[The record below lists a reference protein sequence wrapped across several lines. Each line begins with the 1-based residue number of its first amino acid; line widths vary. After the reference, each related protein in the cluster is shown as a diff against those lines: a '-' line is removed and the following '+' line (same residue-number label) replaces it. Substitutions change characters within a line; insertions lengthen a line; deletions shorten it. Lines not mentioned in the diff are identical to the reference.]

1 MEISVVELSVVIPS
15 MNESKNLD
23 FVLPRLN
30 SALTTTGLDYEI
42 LIVDTV
48 APDSATQE
56 VCKKNAATYLNR
68 APNNSYGSAN
78 RTGIKAAQG
87 HHILI
92 MDADGSHEPEFIHK
106 LLAHQDE
113 YDIVIASRYAKGGA
127 SRATTKAIVM
137 SRMLNATYGTIFGLN
152 YSDLSNSFKLYKAEV
167 LKNLNLT
174 CENFD
179 IIQEILVKARR
190 NNPKLK
196 ILEVPYIFQERVT
209 GKSKRETPKFILTYL
224 QTLCKLL
231 LGG

>member
-1 MEISVVELSVVIPS
+1 MVELSVVIPS
-15 MNESKNLD
+15 MNESKNLE

-30 SALTTTGLDYEI
+30 SVLTETGLEYEI
-42 LIVDTV
+42 LIIDTV
-48 APDSATQE
+48 NPDMATQE

-78 RTGIKAAQG
+78 RTGIKAAKG

-106 LLAHQDE
+106 LLPHQDA
-113 YDIVIASRYAKGGA
+113 YDIVIASRYARGGA
-127 SRATTKAIVM
+127 SRAKTKAIVM
-137 SRMLNATYGTIFGLN
+137 SKMLNATYGTIFNLK
-152 YSDLSNSFKLYKAEV
+152 YADLSNSFKLYKASV
-167 LKNLNLT
+167 LKPLVLH

-179 IIQEILVKARR
+179 IIEEILVKARR
-190 NNPKLK
+190 NNAALK

-209 GKSKRETPKFILTYL
+209 GKSKRETAKFIYTYL
-224 QTLCKLL
+224 RTLCRLM

>member
-1 MEISVVELSVVIPS
+1 MVELSVVIPS

-30 SALTTTGLDYEI
+30 STLTETGLDYEI
-42 LIVDTV
+42 LIIDTV
-48 APDSATQE
+48 NPDAATEE
-56 VCKKNAATYLNR
+56 VCKKNAAKYLNR
-68 APNNSYGSAN
+68 SPNNSYGSAN
-78 RTGIKAAQG
+78 RTGIKAAKG
-87 HHILI
+87 DHILI

-106 LLAHQDE
+106 LLPYQDE
-113 YDIVIASRYAKGGA
+113 YDIVIASRYARGGA

-137 SRMLNATYGTIFGLN
+137 SRLLNATYGTIFKLN
-152 YSDLSNSFKLYKAEV
+152 YADLSNSFKLYKASV
-167 LKNLNLT
+167 LKPLELK

-209 GKSKRETPKFILTYL
+209 GKSKRETPKFIYTYL
-224 QTLCKLL
+224 RTLCRLL
-231 LGG
+231 MGG

>member
-1 MEISVVELSVVIPS
+1 MVELSVVIPS
-15 MNESKNLD
+15 LNESKNLD

-42 LIVDTV
+42 LVVDTV
-48 APDSATQE
+48 NLDAATQQ

-68 APNNSYGSAN
+68 QPNNSYGSAN
-78 RTGIKAAQG
+78 RSGIKAAQG
-87 HHILI
+87 AHILI

-106 LLAHQDE
+106 MLSFQDDF
-113 YDIVIASRYAKGGA
+113 DIVIASRYAKGGA

-137 SRMLNATYGTIFGLN
+137 SRMLNATYGLVFGLN
-152 YSDLSNSFKLYKAEV
+152 YADLSNSFKLYKSEV
-167 LKNLNLT
+167 LKKLDLK

-190 NNPKLK
+190 NKPGLK
-196 ILEVPYIFQERVT
+196 IKEVPYIFQERVT
-209 GKSKRETPKFILTYL
+209 GKSKRETAKFIYTYL
-224 QTLCKLL
+224 RTLCRLF